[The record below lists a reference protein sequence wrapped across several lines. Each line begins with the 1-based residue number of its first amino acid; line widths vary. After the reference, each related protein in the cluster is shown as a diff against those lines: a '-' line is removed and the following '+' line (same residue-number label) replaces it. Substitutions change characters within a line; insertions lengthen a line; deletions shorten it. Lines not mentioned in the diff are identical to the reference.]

1 MAVAVSTRFKE
12 AVKRMSR
19 KEAGPLTPPLPRRW
33 SITPSDLNWGV
44 FGIAL
49 IIGAMW
55 VRHGGLELF
64 DSPWNA
70 LTAIGQLTALFGTY
84 LALVGILLMSRA
96 PFIDQVLG
104 SDEASRI
111 HRLAGFTS
119 VWFIAIH
126 AVTSTI
132 AYSGATTIPSIGE
145 VWDQIYAF
153 TMLEAGGLG
162 GTVALGLLIVV
173 AVVSIRAARARLAY
187 ETWYGIHLYVYIA
200 MALGFLH
207 QLTLGTDFVADEL
220 ARNSWIALY
229 AIAFVPLIL
238 FRFLE
243 PLLRNLRHRF
253 YIDKVVIERDGVA
266 SLWITGSAMS
276 KLPVRAGQ
284 WFSIRVLNA
293 KGWWRSNPFSLSAG
307 PNGVHLRFTIEAL
320 GDRTREFQRL
330 KPGTRVFLEG
340 PYGILTGAIRTR
352 EKVLL
357 IAGGIGITPLRALF
371 EVLPVR
377 RGDMALLYRAPS
389 NASVVLKRELTRIAD
404 TRGARLDFV
413 TGSRDQ
419 FAFNDDPLSPGG
431 LWAAYP
437 DVRERDIYLCGSP
450 RMMAT
455 VEKSLRDIGVPHHQ
469 IHLERFS
476 W

>member
-1 MAVAVSTRFKE
+1 MTTASRTSTARQL
-12 AVKRMSR
+12 APTS
-19 KEAGPLTPPLPRRW
+19 PPLPRRW

-44 FGIAL
+44 FGVAL

-55 VRHGGLELF
+55 VRHGGLDLF
-64 DSPWNA
+64 DSPLNA
-70 LTAIGQLTALFGTY
+70 LVAIGQLTALYGTY

-96 PFIDQVLG
+96 PFIDQVVG
-104 SDEASRI
+104 SDEASRL
-111 HRLAGFTS
+111 HRLAGFAS
-119 VWFIAIH
+119 VWFIGAHAI
-126 AVTSTI
+126 ASTI
-132 AYSGATTIPSIGE
+132 GYSDTSKIPTIGE
-145 VWDQIYAF
+145 VWNQIYTF
-153 TMLEAGGLG
+153 TILESGGLG
-162 GTVALGLLIVV
+162 GTIGLALLILV

-187 ETWYGIHLYVYIA
+187 ETWYGIHLYAYIA

-207 QLTLGTDFVADEL
+207 QLTLGVDFVDDDL
-220 ARNSWIALY
+220 ARASWIGLY
-229 AIAFVPLIL
+229 VVAFAPLVL
-238 FRFLE
+238 FRFIE
-243 PLLRNLRHRF
+243 PIVRNLRHRF

-266 SLWITGSAMS
+266 SLWVTGNAMH

-284 WFSIRVLNA
+284 WFGIRVLSA
-293 KGWWRSNPFSLSAG
+293 KGWWRSNPYSLSNG
-307 PNGVHLRFTIEAL
+307 PDGVYLRFTIEAL
-320 GDRTREFQRL
+320 GDRSRDLQRI

-340 PYGILTGAIRTR
+340 PYGILTGAVRTR

-371 EVLPVR
+371 EVLPTR

-389 NASVVLKRELTRIAD
+389 NASVVFKKELTRIAEV
-404 TRGARLDFV
+404 RGATIDFV
-413 TGSRDQ
+413 TGGRDQ

-437 DVRERDIYLCGSP
+437 DVRERDVYLCGSP

-455 VEKSLRDIGVPHHQ
+455 VEKSLRDIGVPHDQ

>member
-1 MAVAVSTRFKE
+1 VRQVAPTS
-12 AVKRMSR
+12 
-19 KEAGPLTPPLPRRW
+19 PPLPRRW
-33 SITPSDLNWGV
+33 SLTPSDLNWGV
-44 FGIAL
+44 LGIAV

-55 VRHGGLELF
+55 VRHGGLDRF
-64 DSPWNA
+64 DSPLNA
-70 LTAIGQLTALFGTY
+70 LTAIGQITALYGTY
-84 LALVGILLMSRA
+84 LALVGIFLMSRA

-104 SDEASRI
+104 SDEAARLHRI
-111 HRLAGFTS
+111 AGYAS
-119 VWFIAIH
+119 VWFIGAHAI
-126 AVTSTI
+126 TSTI
-132 AYSGATTIPSIGE
+132 GYSGTTTVPTIGE
-145 VWDQIYAF
+145 VWNQIYTF
-153 TMLEAGGLG
+153 TILESGGLG
-162 GTVALGLLIVV
+162 GTIALALLIIV

-207 QLTLGTDFVADEL
+207 QLTLGVDFVDDDL
-220 ARNSWIALY
+220 ARNTWIGLY
-229 AIAFVPLIL
+229 LAAFAPLIL
-238 FRFLE
+238 YRFLE
-243 PLLRNLRHRF
+243 PIVRNLRHRF
-253 YIDKVVIERDGVA
+253 YVEKVVVEHDGVA
-266 SLWITGSAMS
+266 SLWITGNAMD

-284 WFSIRVLNA
+284 WFGIRVLNA
-293 KGWWRSNPFSLSAG
+293 KGWWRSNPYSISAG
-307 PNGVHLRFTIEAL
+307 PDGIYLRFTIEAV
-320 GDRTREFQRL
+320 GDRSRDLQRI
-330 KPGTRVFLEG
+330 KPGTRIFLEG
-340 PYGILTGAIRTR
+340 PYGILSGAIRTH

-389 NASVVLKRELTRIAD
+389 NASVVFKKELTRIAEM
-404 TRGARLDFV
+404 RGAKLDFV

-437 DVRERDIYLCGSP
+437 DVRERDVYLCGSP

-455 VEKSLRDIGVPHHQ
+455 VEKSLRDIGVPHGQ

>member
-1 MAVAVSTRFKE
+1 MTTA
-12 AVKRMSR
+12 SR
-19 KEAGPLTPPLPRRW
+19 ASSVRPGAPTSPPLPRRW
-33 SITPSDLNWGV
+33 SFTPSDLNWGI
-44 FGIAL
+44 FGVAL

-55 VRHGGLELF
+55 VRHGGLNLF
-64 DSPWNA
+64 DSPLNA
-70 LTAIGQLTALFGTY
+70 LAAIGQLTALYGTF

-111 HRLAGFTS
+111 HRLAGFAS
-119 VWFIAIH
+119 VWLIAAH
-126 AVTSTI
+126 AIASTVG
-132 AYSGATTIPSIGE
+132 YSGLSTVPTLGE
-145 VWDQIYAF
+145 VWDQIYTF
-153 TMLEAGGLG
+153 TVLEEGGLG
-162 GTVALGLLIVV
+162 ATVALALLIVV
-173 AVVSIRAARARLAY
+173 AVVSVRAARMRMAY
-187 ETWYGIHLYVYIA
+187 ETWYGIHLYVYVA

-207 QLTLGTDFVADEL
+207 QLTIGTDFVTDEL
-220 ARNSWIALY
+220 ARTTWIALY
-229 AIAFVPLIL
+229 AVAFVPLIL
-238 FRFLE
+238 FRFVE

-253 YIDKVVIERDGVA
+253 YIEKVVIERDGVA
-266 SLWITGSAMS
+266 SLWISGSAMH

-284 WFSIRVLNA
+284 WFGIRVLNA

-307 PNGVHLRFTIEAL
+307 PDGQHLRFTIEAL
-320 GDRTREFQRL
+320 GDRTRELQRV

-340 PYGILTGAIRTR
+340 PYGILTGAVRTR

-357 IAGGIGITPLRALF
+357 IAGGIGITPLRALL

-377 RGDMALLYRAPS
+377 RGDMALLYRAPT
-389 NASVVLKRELTRIAD
+389 NASVVFKKELNRIAEV
-404 TRGARLDFV
+404 RGARVDLV

-419 FAFNDDPLSPGG
+419 FTLNDDPLSPGG

-437 DVRERDIYLCGSP
+437 DIRERDIYLCGSP

-455 VEKSLRDIGVPHHQ
+455 VEKSLRDIGVPHSQ

>member
-1 MAVAVSTRFKE
+1 MTTA
-12 AVKRMSR
+12 SR
-19 KEAGPLTPPLPRRW
+19 ASSVRPGAPTSPPLPRRW
-33 SITPSDLNWGV
+33 SITPSDLNWGI
-44 FGIAL
+44 FGVAL

-55 VRHGGLELF
+55 VRHGGLNLF
-64 DSPWNA
+64 DSPLNA
-70 LTAIGQLTALFGTY
+70 LAAIGQLTALYGTF

-111 HRLAGFTS
+111 HRLAGFAS
-119 VWFIAIH
+119 VWLIAAH
-126 AVTSTI
+126 AIASTVG
-132 AYSGATTIPSIGE
+132 YSGISTVPTLGE
-145 VWDQIYAF
+145 VWDQIYTF
-153 TMLEAGGLG
+153 TVLEEGGLG
-162 GTVALGLLIVV
+162 ATVALALLIVV
-173 AVVSIRAARARLAY
+173 AVVSVRAARMRMAY
-187 ETWYGIHLYVYIA
+187 ETWYGIHLYVYVA

-207 QLTLGTDFVADEL
+207 QLTIGTDFVTDEL
-220 ARNSWIALY
+220 ARTTWIALY
-229 AIAFVPLIL
+229 AVAFVPLIL
-238 FRFLE
+238 FRFVE

-253 YIDKVVIERDGVA
+253 YIEKVVIERDGVA
-266 SLWITGSAMS
+266 SLWISGSAMH

-284 WFSIRVLNA
+284 WFGIRVLNG

-307 PNGVHLRFTIEAL
+307 PDGQHLRFTIEAL
-320 GDRTREFQRL
+320 GDRTRELQRV

-340 PYGILTGAIRTR
+340 PYGILTGAVRTR

-357 IAGGIGITPLRALF
+357 IAGGIGITPLRALL

-377 RGDMALLYRAPS
+377 RGDMALLYRAPT
-389 NASVVLKRELTRIAD
+389 NASVVFKKELNRIAEV
-404 TRGARLDFV
+404 RGARVDLV

-419 FAFNDDPLSPGG
+419 FTFNDDPLSPGG

-437 DVRERDIYLCGSP
+437 DIRERDIYLCGSP

-455 VEKSLRDIGVPHHQ
+455 VEKSLRDIGVSHSQ

>member
-1 MAVAVSTRFKE
+1 MTTA
-12 AVKRMSR
+12 SR
-19 KEAGPLTPPLPRRW
+19 TDSARQLAPTSPPLPRRW
-33 SITPSDLNWGV
+33 SISPGDLNWGV
-44 FGIAL
+44 LGIAL
-49 IIGAMW
+49 VIAAMW
-55 VRHGGLELF
+55 VRHGGLDLL
-64 DSPWNA
+64 DSPLNV

-104 SDEASRI
+104 SDEASRL
-111 HRLAGFTS
+111 HRLAGFAS
-119 VWFIAIH
+119 VWFIGAHAI
-126 AVTSTI
+126 ASTI
-132 AYSGATTIPSIGE
+132 GYSETTKIPTIGE
-145 VWDQIYAF
+145 VWNQIYTF
-153 TMLEAGGLG
+153 TILESGGLG
-162 GTVALGLLIVV
+162 GTIGLALMILV

-187 ETWYGIHLYVYIA
+187 ETWYGIHLYLYIA

-207 QLTLGTDFVADEL
+207 QFTIGSDFVGDEL

-243 PLLRNLRHRF
+243 PILRNLRHRF

-266 SLWITGSAMS
+266 SLWITGNAME

-284 WFSIRVLNA
+284 WFGIRVLNA
-293 KGWWRSNPFSLSAG
+293 KGWWRSNPYSLSAG
-307 PNGVHLRFTIEAL
+307 PDGIHLRFTIEAL
-320 GDRTREFQRL
+320 GDRSRDLQRI

-340 PYGILTGAIRTR
+340 PYGILTGAVRTR

-357 IAGGIGITPLRALF
+357 VAGGIGITPLRALF

-377 RGDMALLYRAPS
+377 RGDLALLYRAPS
-389 NASVVLKRELTRIAD
+389 NASVVFKKELTRIAEV
-404 TRGARLDFV
+404 RGATLDFV

-455 VEKSLRDIGVPHHQ
+455 VEKSLRDIGVPHDQ

>member
-1 MAVAVSTRFKE
+1 V
-12 AVKRMSR
+12 
-19 KEAGPLTPPLPRRW
+19 L
-33 SITPSDLNWGV
+33 
-44 FGIAL
+44 GIAV

-55 VRHGGLELF
+55 VRHGGLDRF
-64 DSPWNA
+64 DSPLNA
-70 LTAIGQLTALFGTY
+70 LTAIGQITALYGTY
-84 LALVGILLMSRA
+84 LALVGIFLMSRA

-104 SDEASRI
+104 SDEAARLHRI
-111 HRLAGFTS
+111 AGYAS
-119 VWFIAIH
+119 VWFIGAHAI
-126 AVTSTI
+126 TSTI
-132 AYSGATTIPSIGE
+132 GYSGTTTVPTIGE
-145 VWDQIYAF
+145 VWNQIYTF
-153 TMLEAGGLG
+153 TILESGGLG
-162 GTVALGLLIVV
+162 GTIALALLIIV

-207 QLTLGTDFVADEL
+207 QLTLGVDFVDDDL
-220 ARNSWIALY
+220 ARNTWIGLY
-229 AIAFVPLIL
+229 LAAFAPLIL
-238 FRFLE
+238 YRFLE
-243 PLLRNLRHRF
+243 PIVRNLRHRF
-253 YIDKVVIERDGVA
+253 YVEKVVVEHDGVA
-266 SLWITGSAMS
+266 SLWITGNAMD

-284 WFSIRVLNA
+284 WFGIRVLNA
-293 KGWWRSNPFSLSAG
+293 KGWWRSNPYSISAG
-307 PNGVHLRFTIEAL
+307 PDGIYLRFTIEAV
-320 GDRTREFQRL
+320 GDRSRDLQRI
-330 KPGTRVFLEG
+330 KPGTRIFLEG
-340 PYGILTGAIRTR
+340 PYGILSGAIRTH
-352 EKVLL
+352 EKVLM

-389 NASVVLKRELTRIAD
+389 NASVVFKKELTRIAEV
-404 TRGARLDFV
+404 RGAKLDFV

-437 DVRERDIYLCGSP
+437 DVRERDVYLCGSP

-455 VEKSLRDIGVPHHQ
+455 VEKSLRDIGVPHGQ

>member
-1 MAVAVSTRFKE
+1 MTTA
-12 AVKRMSR
+12 SR
-19 KEAGPLTPPLPRRW
+19 ASSVRPGAPTSPPLPRRW
-33 SITPSDLNWGV
+33 SITPSDLNWGI
-44 FGIAL
+44 FGVAL

-55 VRHGGLELF
+55 VRHGGLNLF
-64 DSPWNA
+64 DSPLNA
-70 LTAIGQLTALFGTY
+70 LAAIGQLTALYGTF

-111 HRLAGFTS
+111 HRLAGFAS
-119 VWFIAIH
+119 VWLIAAH
-126 AVTSTI
+126 AIASTVG
-132 AYSGATTIPSIGE
+132 YSGISTVPTLGE
-145 VWDQIYAF
+145 VWDQIYTF
-153 TMLEAGGLG
+153 TVLEEGGLG
-162 GTVALGLLIVV
+162 ATVALALLIVV
-173 AVVSIRAARARLAY
+173 AVVSVRAARMRMAY
-187 ETWYGIHLYVYIA
+187 ETWYGIHLYVYVA

-207 QLTLGTDFVADEL
+207 QLTIGTDFVTDEL
-220 ARNSWIALY
+220 ARTTWIALY
-229 AIAFVPLIL
+229 AVAFVPLIL
-238 FRFLE
+238 FRFVE

-253 YIDKVVIERDGVA
+253 YIEKVVIERDGVA
-266 SLWITGSAMS
+266 SLWISGSAMH

-284 WFSIRVLNA
+284 WFGIRVLNG

-307 PNGVHLRFTIEAL
+307 PDGQHLRFTIEAL
-320 GDRTREFQRL
+320 GDRTRELQRV

-340 PYGILTGAIRTR
+340 PYGILTGAVRTR

-357 IAGGIGITPLRALF
+357 IAGGIGITPLRALL

-377 RGDMALLYRAPS
+377 RGDMALLYRAPT
-389 NASVVLKRELTRIAD
+389 NASVVFKKELNRIAEV
-404 TRGARLDFV
+404 RGARVDLV

-419 FAFNDDPLSPGG
+419 FTFNDDPLSPGG

-437 DVRERDIYLCGSP
+437 DIRERDIYLCGSP

-455 VEKSLRDIGVPHHQ
+455 VEKSLRDIGVPHSQ

>member
-1 MAVAVSTRFKE
+1 MTTA
-12 AVKRMSR
+12 SR
-19 KEAGPLTPPLPRRW
+19 ASSARPGAPTSPPLPRRW
-33 SITPSDLNWGV
+33 SITPSDLNWGI
-44 FGIAL
+44 FGVAL

-55 VRHGGLELF
+55 VRHGGLNLF
-64 DSPWNA
+64 DSPLNA
-70 LTAIGQLTALFGTY
+70 LAAIGQLTALYGTF

-111 HRLAGFTS
+111 HRLAGFAS
-119 VWFIAIH
+119 VWLIAAH
-126 AVTSTI
+126 AIASTVG
-132 AYSGATTIPSIGE
+132 YSGLSTVPTLGE
-145 VWDQIYAF
+145 VWDQIYTF
-153 TMLEAGGLG
+153 TVLEEGGLG
-162 GTVALGLLIVV
+162 ATVALALLIVV
-173 AVVSIRAARARLAY
+173 AGVSVRAARMRMAY
-187 ETWYGIHLYVYIA
+187 ETWYGIHLYVYVA

-207 QLTLGTDFVADEL
+207 QLTIGTDFVTDEL
-220 ARNSWIALY
+220 ARTTWIALY
-229 AIAFVPLIL
+229 AVAFVPLIL
-238 FRFLE
+238 FRFVE

-253 YIDKVVIERDGVA
+253 YIEKVVIERDGVA
-266 SLWITGSAMS
+266 SLWISGSAMH

-284 WFSIRVLNA
+284 WFGIRVLNG

-307 PNGVHLRFTIEAL
+307 PDGQHLRFTIEAL
-320 GDRTREFQRL
+320 GDRTRELQRV

-340 PYGILTGAIRTR
+340 PYGILTGAVRTR

-357 IAGGIGITPLRALF
+357 IAGGIGITPLRALL

-377 RGDMALLYRAPS
+377 RGDMALLYRAPT
-389 NASVVLKRELTRIAD
+389 NASVVFKKELNRIAEV
-404 TRGARLDFV
+404 RGARVDLV

-419 FAFNDDPLSPGG
+419 FTFNDDPLSPGG

-437 DVRERDIYLCGSP
+437 DIRERDIYLCGSP

-455 VEKSLRDIGVPHHQ
+455 VEKSLRDIGVPHSQ

>member
-1 MAVAVSTRFKE
+1 MTTA
-12 AVKRMSR
+12 SR
-19 KEAGPLTPPLPRRW
+19 ASSVRPGAPTSPPLPRRW
-33 SITPSDLNWGV
+33 SITPSDLNWGI
-44 FGIAL
+44 FGVAL

-55 VRHGGLELF
+55 VRHGGLNLF
-64 DSPWNA
+64 DSPLNA
-70 LTAIGQLTALFGTY
+70 LAAIGQLTALYGTF

-111 HRLAGFTS
+111 HRLAGFAS
-119 VWFIAIH
+119 VWLIAAH
-126 AVTSTI
+126 AIASTVG
-132 AYSGATTIPSIGE
+132 YSGISTVPTLGE
-145 VWDQIYAF
+145 VWDQIYTF
-153 TMLEAGGLG
+153 TVLEEGGLG
-162 GTVALGLLIVV
+162 ATVALALLIVV
-173 AVVSIRAARARLAY
+173 AVVSVRAARMRMAY
-187 ETWYGIHLYVYIA
+187 ETWYGIHLYVYVA

-207 QLTLGTDFVADEL
+207 QLTIGTDFVTDEL
-220 ARNSWIALY
+220 ARTTWIALY
-229 AIAFVPLIL
+229 AVAFVPLIL
-238 FRFLE
+238 FRFVE
-243 PLLRNLRHRF
+243 PLLQNLRHRF
-253 YIDKVVIERDGVA
+253 YIEKVVIERDGVA
-266 SLWITGSAMS
+266 SLWISGSAMH

-284 WFSIRVLNA
+284 WFGIRVLNG

-307 PNGVHLRFTIEAL
+307 PDGQHLRFTIEAL
-320 GDRTREFQRL
+320 GDRTRELQRV

-340 PYGILTGAIRTR
+340 PYGILTGAVRTR

-357 IAGGIGITPLRALF
+357 IAGGIGITPLRALL

-377 RGDMALLYRAPS
+377 RGDMALLYRAPT
-389 NASVVLKRELTRIAD
+389 NASVVFKKELNRIAEV
-404 TRGARLDFV
+404 RGARVDLV

-419 FAFNDDPLSPGG
+419 FTFNDDPLSPGG

-437 DVRERDIYLCGSP
+437 DIRERDIYLCGSP

-455 VEKSLRDIGVPHHQ
+455 VEKSLRDIGVSHSQ

>member
-1 MAVAVSTRFKE
+1 MTTA
-12 AVKRMSR
+12 SR
-19 KEAGPLTPPLPRRW
+19 TSSARQLAPTSPPLPRRW

-44 FGIAL
+44 LGIAL

-55 VRHGGLELF
+55 VRHGGLDRF
-64 DSPWNA
+64 DSPLNA
-70 LTAIGQLTALFGTY
+70 LTAIGQLTALYGTY

-96 PFIDQVLG
+96 PFIDQVVG
-104 SDEASRI
+104 SDEASRL
-111 HRLAGFTS
+111 HRLAGYAS
-119 VWFIAIH
+119 VWFIGAHTI
-126 AVTSTI
+126 ASTI
-132 AYSGATTIPSIGE
+132 GYSETTKIPTIGE
-145 VWDQIYAF
+145 VWNQIYTF
-153 TMLEAGGLG
+153 TILESGGLG
-162 GTVALGLLIVV
+162 GTIALALLIVV
-173 AVVSIRAARARLAY
+173 AVVSMRAARARLAY
-187 ETWYGIHLYVYIA
+187 ETWYGIHLYVYVA

-207 QLTLGTDFVADEL
+207 QLTLGVDFVDDDL

-238 FRFLE
+238 FRFIE
-243 PLLRNLRHRF
+243 PLIRNLRHRF

-266 SLWITGSAMS
+266 SLWITGSAMD

-284 WFSIRVLNA
+284 WFGIRILNA
-293 KGWWRSNPFSLSAG
+293 KGWWRSNPYSLSAG
-307 PNGVHLRFTIEAL
+307 PDGIHLRFTIEAL
-320 GDRTREFQRL
+320 GDRSRDLQRM
-330 KPGTRVFLEG
+330 KPGTRIFLEG
-340 PYGILTGAIRTR
+340 PYGILTGAVRTR

-357 IAGGIGITPLRALF
+357 VAGGIGITPLRALF

-389 NASVVLKRELTRIAD
+389 NASVVFKQELTRIAEV
-404 TRGARLDFV
+404 RGATIDFV

-455 VEKSLRDIGVPHHQ
+455 VEKSLRDIGVPHDQ

>member
-1 MAVAVSTRFKE
+1 MTTA
-12 AVKRMSR
+12 SR
-19 KEAGPLTPPLPRRW
+19 ASSVRPGAPTSPPLPRRW
-33 SITPSDLNWGV
+33 SITPSDLNWGI
-44 FGIAL
+44 FGVAL

-55 VRHGGLELF
+55 VRHGGLNLF
-64 DSPWNA
+64 DSPLNA
-70 LTAIGQLTALFGTY
+70 LAAIGQLTALYGTF

-111 HRLAGFTS
+111 HRLAGFAS
-119 VWFIAIH
+119 VWLIAVH
-126 AVTSTI
+126 AIASTVG
-132 AYSGATTIPSIGE
+132 YSGISTVPTLGE
-145 VWDQIYAF
+145 VWDQIYTF
-153 TMLEAGGLG
+153 TVLEEGGLG
-162 GTVALGLLIVV
+162 ATVALALLIVV
-173 AVVSIRAARARLAY
+173 AVVSVRAARMRMAY
-187 ETWYGIHLYVYIA
+187 ETWYGIHLYVYVA

-207 QLTLGTDFVADEL
+207 QLTIGTDFVTDEL
-220 ARNSWIALY
+220 ARTTWIALY
-229 AIAFVPLIL
+229 AVAFVPLIL
-238 FRFLE
+238 FRFVE

-253 YIDKVVIERDGVA
+253 YIEKVVIERDGVA
-266 SLWITGSAMS
+266 SLWISGSAMH

-284 WFSIRVLNA
+284 WFGIRVLNG

-307 PNGVHLRFTIEAL
+307 PDGQHLRFTIEAL
-320 GDRTREFQRL
+320 GDRTRELQRV

-340 PYGILTGAIRTR
+340 PYGILTGAVRTR

-357 IAGGIGITPLRALF
+357 IAGGIGITPLRALL

-377 RGDMALLYRAPS
+377 RGDMALLYRAPT
-389 NASVVLKRELTRIAD
+389 NASVVFKKELNRIAEV
-404 TRGARLDFV
+404 RGARVDLV

-419 FAFNDDPLSPGG
+419 FTFNDDPLSPGG

-437 DVRERDIYLCGSP
+437 DIRERDIYLCGSP

-455 VEKSLRDIGVPHHQ
+455 VEKSLRDIGVPHSQ

>member
-1 MAVAVSTRFKE
+1 MTTA
-12 AVKRMSR
+12 SR
-19 KEAGPLTPPLPRRW
+19 ASSVRPGAPTSPPLPRRW
-33 SITPSDLNWGV
+33 SITPSDLNWGI
-44 FGIAL
+44 FGVAL

-55 VRHGGLELF
+55 VRHGGLNLF
-64 DSPWNA
+64 DSPLNA
-70 LTAIGQLTALFGTY
+70 LAAIGQLTALYGTF

-111 HRLAGFTS
+111 HRLAGFAS
-119 VWFIAIH
+119 VWLIAVH
-126 AVTSTI
+126 AIASTVG
-132 AYSGATTIPSIGE
+132 YSGLSTVPTLGE
-145 VWDQIYAF
+145 VWDQIYTF
-153 TMLEAGGLG
+153 TVLEEGGLG
-162 GTVALGLLIVV
+162 ATVALALLIVV
-173 AVVSIRAARARLAY
+173 AVVSVRAARMRMAY
-187 ETWYGIHLYVYIA
+187 ETWYGIHLYVYVA

-207 QLTLGTDFVADEL
+207 QLTIGTDFVTDEL
-220 ARNSWIALY
+220 ARTTWIALY
-229 AIAFVPLIL
+229 AVAFVPLIL
-238 FRFLE
+238 FRFVE

-253 YIDKVVIERDGVA
+253 YIEKVVIERDGVA
-266 SLWITGSAMS
+266 SLWISGSAMH

-284 WFSIRVLNA
+284 WFGIRVLNG

-307 PNGVHLRFTIEAL
+307 PDGQHLRFTIEAL
-320 GDRTREFQRL
+320 GDRTRELQRV

-340 PYGILTGAIRTR
+340 PYGILTGAVRTR

-357 IAGGIGITPLRALF
+357 IAGGIGITPLRALL

-377 RGDMALLYRAPS
+377 RGDMALLYRAPT
-389 NASVVLKRELTRIAD
+389 NASVVFKKELNRIAEV
-404 TRGARLDFV
+404 RGARVDLV

-419 FAFNDDPLSPGG
+419 FTFNDDPLSPGG

-437 DVRERDIYLCGSP
+437 DIRERDIYLCGSP

-455 VEKSLRDIGVPHHQ
+455 VEKSLRDIGVPHSQ

>member
-1 MAVAVSTRFKE
+1 MTTASRASSTR
-12 AVKRMSR
+12 
-19 KEAGPLTPPLPRRW
+19 PLAPTSPPLPRRW

-44 FGIAL
+44 LGIGL
-49 IIGAMW
+49 IIAAMW
-55 VRHGGLELF
+55 VRHGGLDLF
-64 DSPWNA
+64 DSPLNA
-70 LTAIGQLTALFGTY
+70 LVAIGQLAALFGTY

-96 PFIDQVLG
+96 PFIEQVLG

-111 HRLAGFTS
+111 HRLAGFAS
-119 VWFIAIH
+119 VWFIGIH

-132 AYSGATTIPSIGE
+132 GLSGVTTVPTLGE
-145 VWDQIYAF
+145 VWEQIYTF

-162 GTVALGLLIVV
+162 ATVALALLIIV

-207 QLTLGTDFVADEL
+207 QLTIGTDFVGDEL

-243 PLLRNLRHRF
+243 PLFRNLRHQF
-253 YIDKVVIERDGVA
+253 YIDKVVIEREGVA
-266 SLWITGSAMS
+266 SLWITGRAMD

-284 WFSIRVLNA
+284 WFGIRVLNA
-293 KGWWRSNPFSLSAG
+293 TGWWRSNPFSLSSG
-307 PNGVHLRFTIEAL
+307 PNGIHLRFTVEAL
-320 GDRTREFQRL
+320 GDRSHELQNL

-340 PYGILTGAIRTR
+340 PYGILTGAVRTR

-389 NASVVLKRELTRIAD
+389 NASVVLKRELTRIAEA
-404 TRGARLDFV
+404 RGARLDIV

-419 FAFNDDPLSPGG
+419 FTFNDDPLSPGG

-437 DVRERDIYLCGSP
+437 DIRERDIYLCGSP

-455 VEKSLRDIGVPHHQ
+455 VEKSLRDIGVSQDQ

>member
-1 MAVAVSTRFKE
+1 MTTA
-12 AVKRMSR
+12 SR
-19 KEAGPLTPPLPRRW
+19 TSSARPLVPTSPPLPRRW
-33 SITPSDLNWGV
+33 SITPGDLNWGV
-44 FGIAL
+44 FGLAL

-55 VRHGGLELF
+55 VRHGGLDRF
-64 DSPWNA
+64 DSPLNA
-70 LTAIGQLTALFGTY
+70 LTAIGQLTALYGTF

-96 PFIDQVLG
+96 PFIDQVVG
-104 SDEASRI
+104 SDEASRL
-111 HRLAGFTS
+111 HRLAGFAS
-119 VWFIAIH
+119 VWFLGAHAIA
-126 AVTSTI
+126 STVG
-132 AYSGATTIPSIGE
+132 YSETTKIPTIGE
-145 VWDQIYAF
+145 IWNQIYTF
-153 TMLEAGGLG
+153 TLLESGGLG
-162 GTVALGLLIVV
+162 GTIGLGLLILV

-200 MALGFLH
+200 IALGFLH
-207 QLTLGTDFVADEL
+207 QLTLGTDFVGDDL
-220 ARNSWIALY
+220 ARASWIGLY
-229 AIAFVPLIL
+229 AIAFVPLIT

-243 PLLRNLRHRF
+243 PIVRNLRHRF
-253 YIDKVVIERDGVA
+253 YIDQVVIERDGVA
-266 SLWITGSAMS
+266 SLWITGNAMD

-284 WFSIRVLNA
+284 WFGIRVLNA
-293 KGWWRSNPFSLSAG
+293 KGWWRSNPYSLSAG
-307 PNGVHLRFTIEAL
+307 PDGIHLRFTVEAL
-320 GDRTREFQRL
+320 GDRSKELQRI

-340 PYGILTGAIRTR
+340 PYGILTGAVRTR

-377 RGDMALLYRAPS
+377 RGDLALLYRAPS
-389 NASVVLKRELTRIAD
+389 NASVVFKKELTRIAEV
-404 TRGARLDFV
+404 RGAKVDFV

-437 DVRERDIYLCGSP
+437 DVRERDVYLCGSP

-455 VEKSLRDIGVPHHQ
+455 VEKSLRDIGVPHSQ

>member
-1 MAVAVSTRFKE
+1 MTTASRTSSARQMAPIS
-12 AVKRMSR
+12 
-19 KEAGPLTPPLPRRW
+19 PPLPRRW
-33 SITPSDLNWGV
+33 SISPSDLNWGV
-44 FGIAL
+44 LGVAL
-49 IIGAMW
+49 IIAAMW
-55 VRHGGLELF
+55 VRHGGLDLF
-64 DSPWNA
+64 DSPENT
-70 LTAIGQLTALFGTY
+70 LVAIGQLTALFGTY

-111 HRLAGFTS
+111 HRLAGFAS
-119 VWFIAIH
+119 VWFIGAH

-132 AYSGATTIPSIGE
+132 GFSGATTVPTLGE
-145 VWDQIYAF
+145 VWEQIATF
-153 TMLEAGGLG
+153 TILEAGGLG
-162 GTVALGLLIVV
+162 ATIALALLILV

-207 QLTLGTDFVADEL
+207 QLTIGTDFVGDEL

-229 AIAFVPLIL
+229 AIAFVPLTL
-238 FRFLE
+238 FRFIE
-243 PLLRNLRHRF
+243 PLVRNLRHRF

-266 SLWITGSAMS
+266 SLWITGNAME

-284 WFSIRVLNA
+284 WFGIRVLNA
-293 KGWWRSNPFSLSAG
+293 KGWWRSNPYSLSAG
-307 PNGVHLRFTIEAL
+307 PDGIHLRFTIEAL
-320 GDRTREFQRL
+320 GDRSRDLQRI

-340 PYGILTGAIRTR
+340 PYGILTGAVRTR

-357 IAGGIGITPLRALF
+357 VAGGIGITPLRALF

-377 RGDMALLYRAPS
+377 RGDLALLYRAPS
-389 NASVVLKRELTRIAD
+389 NASVVFKKELTRIAEV
-404 TRGARLDFV
+404 RGATLDFV

-455 VEKSLRDIGVPHHQ
+455 VEKSLRDIGVPHDQ

>member
-1 MAVAVSTRFKE
+1 MTTA
-12 AVKRMSR
+12 SR
-19 KEAGPLTPPLPRRW
+19 ASSVRPGAPTSPPLPRRW
-33 SITPSDLNWGV
+33 SITPSDLNWGI
-44 FGIAL
+44 FGVAL

-55 VRHGGLELF
+55 VRHGGLNLF
-64 DSPWNA
+64 DSPLNA
-70 LTAIGQLTALFGTY
+70 LAAIGQLTALYGTF

-111 HRLAGFTS
+111 HRLAGFAS
-119 VWFIAIH
+119 VWLIAAH
-126 AVTSTI
+126 AIASTVG
-132 AYSGATTIPSIGE
+132 YSGLSTVPTLGE
-145 VWDQIYAF
+145 VWDQIYTF
-153 TMLEAGGLG
+153 TVLEEGGLG
-162 GTVALGLLIVV
+162 ATVALALLIVV
-173 AVVSIRAARARLAY
+173 AVVSVRAARMRMAY
-187 ETWYGIHLYVYIA
+187 ETWYGIHLYVYVA

-207 QLTLGTDFVADEL
+207 QLTIGTDFVTDEL
-220 ARNSWIALY
+220 ARTTWIALY
-229 AIAFVPLIL
+229 AVAFVPLIL
-238 FRFLE
+238 FRFVE

-253 YIDKVVIERDGVA
+253 YIEKVVIERDGVA
-266 SLWITGSAMS
+266 SLWISGSAMH

-284 WFSIRVLNA
+284 WFGIRVLNG

-307 PNGVHLRFTIEAL
+307 PDGQHLRFTIEAL
-320 GDRTREFQRL
+320 GDRTRELQRV

-340 PYGILTGAIRTR
+340 PYGILTGAVRTR

-357 IAGGIGITPLRALF
+357 IAGGIGITPLRALL

-377 RGDMALLYRAPS
+377 RGDMALLYRAPT
-389 NASVVLKRELTRIAD
+389 NASVVFKKELNRIAEV
-404 TRGARLDFV
+404 RGARVDLV

-419 FAFNDDPLSPGG
+419 FTFNDDPLSPGG

-437 DVRERDIYLCGSP
+437 DIRERDIYLCGSP

-455 VEKSLRDIGVPHHQ
+455 VEKSLRDIGVPHSQ

>member
-1 MAVAVSTRFKE
+1 MTTA
-12 AVKRMSR
+12 SR
-19 KEAGPLTPPLPRRW
+19 ASSVRPGAPTSPPLPRRW
-33 SITPSDLNWGV
+33 SITPSDLSWGI
-44 FGIAL
+44 FGVAL

-55 VRHGGLELF
+55 VRHGGLNLF
-64 DSPWNA
+64 DSPLNA
-70 LTAIGQLTALFGTY
+70 LAAIGQLTALYGTF

-111 HRLAGFTS
+111 HRLAGFAS
-119 VWFIAIH
+119 VWLIAAH
-126 AVTSTI
+126 AIASTVG
-132 AYSGATTIPSIGE
+132 YSGISTVPTLGE
-145 VWDQIYAF
+145 VWDQIYTF
-153 TMLEAGGLG
+153 TVLEEGGLG
-162 GTVALGLLIVV
+162 ATDALALLIVV
-173 AVVSIRAARARLAY
+173 AVVSVRAARMRMAY
-187 ETWYGIHLYVYIA
+187 ETWYGIHLYVYVA

-207 QLTLGTDFVADEL
+207 QLTIGTDFVTDEL
-220 ARNSWIALY
+220 ARTTWIALY
-229 AIAFVPLIL
+229 AVAFVPLIL
-238 FRFLE
+238 FRFVE
-243 PLLRNLRHRF
+243 PLLQNLRHRF
-253 YIDKVVIERDGVA
+253 YIEKVVIERDGVA
-266 SLWITGSAMS
+266 SLWISGSAMH

-284 WFSIRVLNA
+284 WFGIRVLNG

-307 PNGVHLRFTIEAL
+307 PDGQHLRFTIEAL
-320 GDRTREFQRL
+320 GDRTRELQRV

-340 PYGILTGAIRTR
+340 PYGILTGAVRTR

-357 IAGGIGITPLRALF
+357 IAGGIGITPLRALL

-377 RGDMALLYRAPS
+377 RGDMALLYRAPT
-389 NASVVLKRELTRIAD
+389 NASVVFKKELNRIAEV
-404 TRGARLDFV
+404 RGARVDLV

-419 FAFNDDPLSPGG
+419 FTFNDDPLSPGG

-437 DVRERDIYLCGSP
+437 DIRERDIYLCGSP

-455 VEKSLRDIGVPHHQ
+455 VEKSLRDIGVSHSQ

>member
-1 MAVAVSTRFKE
+1 MTTA
-12 AVKRMSR
+12 SR
-19 KEAGPLTPPLPRRW
+19 TDSARQLAPTSPPLPRRW
-33 SITPSDLNWGV
+33 SISPGDLNWGV
-44 FGIAL
+44 LGIAL
-49 IIGAMW
+49 VIAAMW
-55 VRHGGLELF
+55 VRHGGLDRF
-64 DSPWNA
+64 DSPLNA
-70 LTAIGQLTALFGTY
+70 LTAIGQLTALYGTY

-96 PFIDQVLG
+96 PFIDQVVG
-104 SDEASRI
+104 SDEASRL
-111 HRLAGFTS
+111 HRLAGFAS
-119 VWFIAIH
+119 VWFIGAHAI
-126 AVTSTI
+126 ASTI
-132 AYSGATTIPSIGE
+132 GYSETTKIPTIGE
-145 VWDQIYAF
+145 VWNQIYTF
-153 TMLEAGGLG
+153 TILESGGLG
-162 GTVALGLLIVV
+162 GTIGLALMILV
-173 AVVSIRAARARLAY
+173 AVVSIRAARARMAY
-187 ETWYGIHLYVYIA
+187 ETWYGIHLYAYIA

-207 QLTLGTDFVADEL
+207 QLTLGTDFIDDSL
-220 ARNSWIALY
+220 ARASWIGLY
-229 AIAFVPLIL
+229 AIAFVPLIT

-243 PLLRNLRHRF
+243 PILRNLRHRF

-266 SLWITGSAMS
+266 SLWITGNAME

-284 WFSIRVLNA
+284 WFGIRVLNA
-293 KGWWRSNPFSLSAG
+293 KGWWRSNPYSLSAG
-307 PNGVHLRFTIEAL
+307 PDGIHLRFTIEAL
-320 GDRTREFQRL
+320 GDRSRDLQRI

-340 PYGILTGAIRTR
+340 PYGILTGAVRTR

-357 IAGGIGITPLRALF
+357 VAGGIGITPLRALF

-389 NASVVLKRELTRIAD
+389 NASVVFKKELTRIAEV
-404 TRGARLDFV
+404 RGAKIDFL

>member
-1 MAVAVSTRFKE
+1 MN
-12 AVKRMSR
+12 RMTTASSSNSAR
-19 KEAGPLTPPLPRRW
+19 QLAPTSPPLPRRW
-33 SITPSDLNWGV
+33 SISPSDLNWGV
-44 FGIAL
+44 LGFAV

-55 VRHGGLELF
+55 VRHGGLDRF
-64 DSPWNA
+64 DGPLNA
-70 LTAIGQLTALFGTY
+70 LTAIGQLSALFGTY

-111 HRLAGFTS
+111 HRLAGFAS

-132 AYSGATTIPSIGE
+132 GYSDTSKIPTIGE
-145 VWDQIYAF
+145 VWNQIYTF
-153 TMLEAGGLG
+153 TLLESGGLG
-162 GTVALGLLIVV
+162 GTVGLALLILV

-187 ETWYGIHLYVYIA
+187 ETWYGIHLYVYVA

-207 QLTLGTDFVADEL
+207 QFALGVDFVDDDL

-238 FRFLE
+238 FRFVE

-253 YIDKVVIERDGVA
+253 YIEKVVIERDGVA
-266 SLWITGSAMS
+266 SLWVTGSAMH

-284 WFSIRVLNA
+284 WFSIRVLSA
-293 KGWWRSNPFSLSAG
+293 KGWWRSNPYSLSNG
-307 PNGVHLRFTIEAL
+307 PDGLHLRFTIEAL
-320 GDRTREFQRL
+320 GDRSRDLQRM

-340 PYGILTGAIRTR
+340 PYGILTGAVRTR

-389 NASVVLKRELTRIAD
+389 NASVVFKEELTRIAEV
-404 TRGARLDFV
+404 RGAKIDFV

-455 VEKSLRDIGVPHHQ
+455 VEKSLRDIGVPHDQ

>member
-1 MAVAVSTRFKE
+1 MTTASRTSTARQL
-12 AVKRMSR
+12 APTS
-19 KEAGPLTPPLPRRW
+19 PPLPRRW

-44 FGIAL
+44 FGVAL

-55 VRHGGLELF
+55 VRHGGLDLF
-64 DSPWNA
+64 DSPLNA
-70 LTAIGQLTALFGTY
+70 LVAIGQLTALYGTY

-96 PFIDQVLG
+96 PFIDQVVG
-104 SDEASRI
+104 SDEASRL
-111 HRLAGFTS
+111 HRLAGFAS
-119 VWFIAIH
+119 VWFIGAHAI
-126 AVTSTI
+126 ASTI
-132 AYSGATTIPSIGE
+132 GYSDTSKIPTIGE
-145 VWDQIYAF
+145 VWNQIYTF
-153 TMLEAGGLG
+153 TILESGGLG
-162 GTVALGLLIVV
+162 GTIGLALLILV

-187 ETWYGIHLYVYIA
+187 ETWYGIHLYAYIA

-207 QLTLGTDFVADEL
+207 QLTLGVDFVDDDL
-220 ARNSWIALY
+220 ARASWIGLY
-229 AIAFVPLIL
+229 VVAFAPLVL
-238 FRFLE
+238 FRFIE
-243 PLLRNLRHRF
+243 PIVRNLRHRF

-266 SLWITGSAMS
+266 SLWVTGNAMH

-284 WFSIRVLNA
+284 WFGIRVLSA
-293 KGWWRSNPFSLSAG
+293 KGWWRSNPYSLSNG
-307 PNGVHLRFTIEAL
+307 PDGVYLRFTIEAL
-320 GDRTREFQRL
+320 GDRSRDLQRI

-340 PYGILTGAIRTR
+340 PYGILTGAVRTR

-371 EVLPVR
+371 EVLPTR

-389 NASVVLKRELTRIAD
+389 NASVVFKKELTRIAEV
-404 TRGARLDFV
+404 RGATIDFV
-413 TGSRDQ
+413 TGGRDQ

-437 DVRERDIYLCGSP
+437 DVRERDVYLCGSP

-455 VEKSLRDIGVPHHQ
+455 VEKSLRDIGLPHDQ

>member
-1 MAVAVSTRFKE
+1 MTTA
-12 AVKRMSR
+12 SR
-19 KEAGPLTPPLPRRW
+19 TSSVRQIAPTSPPLPRRW

-49 IIGAMW
+49 IIAAMW
-55 VRHGGLELF
+55 VRHGGLQLF
-64 DSPWNA
+64 DSPLNA

-104 SDEASRI
+104 SDESSRI
-111 HRLAGFTS
+111 HRLAGFAS
-119 VWFIAIH
+119 VWFLVAH

-132 AYSGATTIPSIGE
+132 GLSGAITVPTIGE
-145 VWDQIYAF
+145 VWEQIYTF
-153 TMLEAGGLG
+153 TILEAGGLG
-162 GTVALGLLIVV
+162 ATIALALLILV

-187 ETWYGIHLYVYIA
+187 ETWYGIHLYVYVA

-207 QLTLGTDFVADEL
+207 QLTIGTDFVNDEL

-243 PLLRNLRHRF
+243 PLLHNLRHRF
-253 YIDKVVIERDGVA
+253 YIEKVVVERDGVA
-266 SLWITGSAMS
+266 SLWITGNAMH

-284 WFSIRVLNA
+284 WFGIRVLNA
-293 KGWWRSNPFSLSAG
+293 QGWWRSNPFSLSAG

-320 GDRTREFQRL
+320 GDRTHEFQHL

-340 PYGILTGAIRTR
+340 PYGVLTGAVRTR

-389 NASVVLKRELTRIAD
+389 NASVVLKRELRRIAEA
-404 TRGARLDFV
+404 RGADLNFV

-419 FAFNDDPLSPGG
+419 FTFDDDPLSPGG

-455 VEKSLRDIGVPHHQ
+455 VEKSLRDIGVPRHQ

>member
-1 MAVAVSTRFKE
+1 MTTA
-12 AVKRMSR
+12 SR
-19 KEAGPLTPPLPRRW
+19 ASSVRPGAPTSPPLPRRW
-33 SITPSDLNWGV
+33 SITPSDLNWGI
-44 FGIAL
+44 FGVAL

-55 VRHGGLELF
+55 VRHGGLNLF
-64 DSPWNA
+64 DSPLNA
-70 LTAIGQLTALFGTY
+70 LAAIGQLTALYGTF

-111 HRLAGFTS
+111 HRLAGFAS
-119 VWFIAIH
+119 VWLIAAH
-126 AVTSTI
+126 AIASTVG
-132 AYSGATTIPSIGE
+132 YSGISTVPTLGE
-145 VWDQIYAF
+145 VWDQIYTF
-153 TMLEAGGLG
+153 TVLEEGGLG
-162 GTVALGLLIVV
+162 ATVALALLIVV
-173 AVVSIRAARARLAY
+173 AVVSVRAARMRMAY
-187 ETWYGIHLYVYIA
+187 ETWYGIHLYVYVA

-207 QLTLGTDFVADEL
+207 QLTIGTDFVTDEL
-220 ARNSWIALY
+220 ARTTWIALY
-229 AIAFVPLIL
+229 AVAFVPLIL
-238 FRFLE
+238 FRFVE

-253 YIDKVVIERDGVA
+253 YIEKVVIERDGVA
-266 SLWITGSAMS
+266 SLWISGSAMH

-284 WFSIRVLNA
+284 WFGIRVLNG

-307 PNGVHLRFTIEAL
+307 PDGQHLRFTIEAL
-320 GDRTREFQRL
+320 GDRTRELQRV
-330 KPGTRVFLEG
+330 KPGTRMFLEG
-340 PYGILTGAIRTR
+340 PYGILTGAVRTR

-357 IAGGIGITPLRALF
+357 IAGGIGITPLRALL

-377 RGDMALLYRAPS
+377 RGDMALLYRAPT
-389 NASVVLKRELTRIAD
+389 NASVVFKKELNRIAEV
-404 TRGARLDFV
+404 RGARVDLV

-419 FAFNDDPLSPGG
+419 FTFNDDPLSPGG

-437 DVRERDIYLCGSP
+437 DIRERDIYLCGSP

-455 VEKSLRDIGVPHHQ
+455 VEKSLRDIGVPHSQ

>member
-1 MAVAVSTRFKE
+1 MTTA
-12 AVKRMSR
+12 SR
-19 KEAGPLTPPLPRRW
+19 ASSVRPGAPTSPPLPRRW
-33 SITPSDLNWGV
+33 SITPSDLNWGI
-44 FGIAL
+44 FGVAL

-55 VRHGGLELF
+55 VRHGGLNLF
-64 DSPWNA
+64 DSPLNA
-70 LTAIGQLTALFGTY
+70 LAAIGQLTALYGTF

-111 HRLAGFTS
+111 HRLAGFAS
-119 VWFIAIH
+119 VWLIAAH
-126 AVTSTI
+126 AIASTVG
-132 AYSGATTIPSIGE
+132 YSGISTVPTVGE
-145 VWDQIYAF
+145 IWDQIYTF
-153 TMLEAGGLG
+153 TVLEEGGLG
-162 GTVALGLLIVV
+162 ATVALALLIVV
-173 AVVSIRAARARLAY
+173 AVVSVRAARMRMAY
-187 ETWYGIHLYVYIA
+187 ETWYGIHLYVYVA

-207 QLTLGTDFVADEL
+207 QLTIGTDFVTDEL
-220 ARNSWIALY
+220 ARTTWIALY
-229 AIAFVPLIL
+229 AVAFVPLIL
-238 FRFLE
+238 FRFVE

-253 YIDKVVIERDGVA
+253 YIEKVVIERDGVA
-266 SLWITGSAMS
+266 SLWISGSAMH

-284 WFSIRVLNA
+284 WFGIRVLNG

-307 PNGVHLRFTIEAL
+307 PDGQHLRFTIEAL
-320 GDRTREFQRL
+320 GDRTRELQRV

-340 PYGILTGAIRTR
+340 PYGILTGAVRTR

-357 IAGGIGITPLRALF
+357 IAGGIGITPLRALL

-377 RGDMALLYRAPS
+377 RGDMALLYRAPT
-389 NASVVLKRELTRIAD
+389 NASVVFKKELNRIAEV
-404 TRGARLDFV
+404 RGARVDLV
-413 TGSRDQ
+413 TGSRDK
-419 FAFNDDPLSPGG
+419 FTFNDDPLSPGG

-437 DVRERDIYLCGSP
+437 DIRERDIYLCGSP

-455 VEKSLRDIGVPHHQ
+455 VEKSLRDIGVPHSQ

>member
-1 MAVAVSTRFKE
+1 MATA
-12 AVKRMSR
+12 SR
-19 KEAGPLTPPLPRRW
+19 TSSARQMAPISPPLPRRW
-33 SITPSDLNWGV
+33 SIAPSDLNWGV

-132 AYSGATTIPSIGE
+132 AYSGATAIPSIGE
-145 VWDQIYAF
+145 VWDQIYTF
-153 TMLEAGGLG
+153 TILEAGGLG
-162 GTVALGLLIVV
+162 GTIALGLLIVV

-207 QLTLGTDFVADEL
+207 QITLGTDFVEDEL

-238 FRFLE
+238 FRFVE

-253 YIDKVVIERDGVA
+253 YIDQVVIERDGVA
-266 SLWITGSAMS
+266 SLWITGSAMN

-284 WFSIRVLNA
+284 WFGIRVLNA

-320 GDRTREFQRL
+320 GDRTREFQHL

-357 IAGGIGITPLRALF
+357 IAGSIGITPLRALF

-389 NASVVLKRELTRIAD
+389 NASVVLKRELTRIAEA
-404 TRGARLDFV
+404 RGADLNFV

-419 FAFNDDPLSPGG
+419 FTFNDDPLSPGG

>member
-1 MAVAVSTRFKE
+1 MTTA
-12 AVKRMSR
+12 SR
-19 KEAGPLTPPLPRRW
+19 ASSVRPGAPTSPPLPRRW
-33 SITPSDLNWGV
+33 SITPSDLNWGI
-44 FGIAL
+44 FGVAL

-55 VRHGGLELF
+55 VRHGGLNLF
-64 DSPWNA
+64 DSPLNA
-70 LTAIGQLTALFGTY
+70 LAAIGQLTALYGTF

-111 HRLAGFTS
+111 HRLAGFAS
-119 VWFIAIH
+119 VWLIAAH
-126 AVTSTI
+126 AIASTVG
-132 AYSGATTIPSIGE
+132 YSGISTVPTLGE
-145 VWDQIYAF
+145 VWDQIYTF
-153 TMLEAGGLG
+153 TVLEEGGLG
-162 GTVALGLLIVV
+162 ATVALALLIVV
-173 AVVSIRAARARLAY
+173 AVVSVRAARMRMAY
-187 ETWYGIHLYVYIA
+187 ETWYGIHLYVYVA

-207 QLTLGTDFVADEL
+207 QLRIGTDFVTDEL
-220 ARNSWIALY
+220 ARTTWIALY
-229 AIAFVPLIL
+229 AVAFVPLIL
-238 FRFLE
+238 FRFVE

-253 YIDKVVIERDGVA
+253 YIEKVVIERDGVA
-266 SLWITGSAMS
+266 SLWISGSAMH

-284 WFSIRVLNA
+284 WFGIRVLNG

-307 PNGVHLRFTIEAL
+307 PDGQHLRFTIEAL
-320 GDRTREFQRL
+320 GDRTRELQRV

-340 PYGILTGAIRTR
+340 PYGILTGAVRTR

-357 IAGGIGITPLRALF
+357 IAGGIGITPLRALL

-377 RGDMALLYRAPS
+377 RGDMALLYRAPT
-389 NASVVLKRELTRIAD
+389 NASVVFKKELNRIAEV
-404 TRGARLDFV
+404 RGARVDLV

-419 FAFNDDPLSPGG
+419 FTFNDDPLSPGG

-437 DVRERDIYLCGSP
+437 DIRERDIYLCGSP

-455 VEKSLRDIGVPHHQ
+455 VEKSLRDIGVPHSQ

>member
-1 MAVAVSTRFKE
+1 MTTA
-12 AVKRMSR
+12 SR
-19 KEAGPLTPPLPRRW
+19 ASSVRPGAPTSPPLPRRW
-33 SITPSDLNWGV
+33 SITPSDLNWGI
-44 FGIAL
+44 FGVAL

-55 VRHGGLELF
+55 VRHGGLNLF
-64 DSPWNA
+64 DSPLNA
-70 LTAIGQLTALFGTY
+70 LAAIGQLTALYGTF

-111 HRLAGFTS
+111 HRLAGFAS
-119 VWFIAIH
+119 VWLIAAH
-126 AVTSTI
+126 AIASTVG
-132 AYSGATTIPSIGE
+132 YSGISTVPTVGE
-145 VWDQIYAF
+145 IWDQIYTF
-153 TMLEAGGLG
+153 TVLEEGGLG
-162 GTVALGLLIVV
+162 ATVALALLIVV
-173 AVVSIRAARARLAY
+173 AVVSVRAARMRMAY
-187 ETWYGIHLYVYIA
+187 ETWYGIHLYVYVA

-207 QLTLGTDFVADEL
+207 QLTIGTDFVTDEL
-220 ARNSWIALY
+220 ARTTWIALY
-229 AIAFVPLIL
+229 AVAFVPLIL
-238 FRFLE
+238 FRFVE

-253 YIDKVVIERDGVA
+253 YIEKVVIERDGVA
-266 SLWITGSAMS
+266 SLWISGSAMH

-284 WFSIRVLNA
+284 WFGIRVLNG

-307 PNGVHLRFTIEAL
+307 PDGQHLRFTIEAL
-320 GDRTREFQRL
+320 GDRTRELQRV

-340 PYGILTGAIRTR
+340 PYGILTGAVRTR

-357 IAGGIGITPLRALF
+357 IAGGIGITPLRALL

-377 RGDMALLYRAPS
+377 RGDMALLYRAPT
-389 NASVVLKRELTRIAD
+389 NASVVFKKELNRIAEV
-404 TRGARLDFV
+404 RGARVDLV

-419 FAFNDDPLSPGG
+419 FTFNDDPLSPGG

-437 DVRERDIYLCGSP
+437 DIRERDIYLCGSP

-455 VEKSLRDIGVPHHQ
+455 VEKSLRDIGVPHSQ

>member
-1 MAVAVSTRFKE
+1 MRQVAPTS
-12 AVKRMSR
+12 
-19 KEAGPLTPPLPRRW
+19 PPLPRRW
-33 SITPSDLNWGV
+33 SLTPSDLNWGV
-44 FGIAL
+44 LGIAV

-55 VRHGGLELF
+55 VRHGGLDRF
-64 DSPWNA
+64 DSPLNA
-70 LTAIGQLTALFGTY
+70 LTAIGQITALYGTY
-84 LALVGILLMSRA
+84 LALVGIFLMSRA

-104 SDEASRI
+104 SDEAARLHRI
-111 HRLAGFTS
+111 AGYAS
-119 VWFIAIH
+119 VWFIGAHAI
-126 AVTSTI
+126 TSTI
-132 AYSGATTIPSIGE
+132 GYSGTTTVPTIGE
-145 VWDQIYAF
+145 VWNQIYTF
-153 TMLEAGGLG
+153 TILESGGLG
-162 GTVALGLLIVV
+162 GTIALALLIIV

-207 QLTLGTDFVADEL
+207 QLTLGVDFVDDDL
-220 ARNSWIALY
+220 ARNTWIGLY
-229 AIAFVPLIL
+229 LAAFAPLIL
-238 FRFLE
+238 YRFLE
-243 PLLRNLRHRF
+243 PIVRNLRHRF
-253 YIDKVVIERDGVA
+253 YVEKVVVEHDGVA
-266 SLWITGSAMS
+266 SLWITGNAMD

-284 WFSIRVLNA
+284 WFGIRVLNA
-293 KGWWRSNPFSLSAG
+293 KGWWRSNPYSISAG
-307 PNGVHLRFTIEAL
+307 PDGIYLRFTIEAV
-320 GDRTREFQRL
+320 GDRSRDLQRI
-330 KPGTRVFLEG
+330 KPGTRIFLEG
-340 PYGILTGAIRTR
+340 PYGILSGAIRTH

-389 NASVVLKRELTRIAD
+389 NASVVFKKELTRIAEM
-404 TRGARLDFV
+404 RGAKLDFV

-437 DVRERDIYLCGSP
+437 DVRERDVYLCGSP

-455 VEKSLRDIGVPHHQ
+455 VEKSLRDIGVPHGQ